1 MKSNPTGNATSVAVT
16 TLFTTVNAVV
26 NVPVTF
32 VTPFFGV
39 IVNVPFPGA
48 ALFVVSYSTSLVGIT
63 SAYLYVFPV
72 ALSVNVTSFVGSTAT
87 FAFLVATLTVY
98 FSLNLLKSNAVTV

>member
-1 MKSNPTGNATSVAVT
+1 MSFNANFTVDGLTPSLKSNPTGNATSAAVT
-16 TLFTTVNAVV
+16 TLFTTVNVVV

-48 ALFVVSYSTSLVGIT
+48 ALFVVS
-63 SAYLYVFPV
+63 
-72 ALSVNVTSFVGSTAT
+72 
-87 FAFLVATLTVY
+87 
-98 FSLNLLKSNAVTV
+98 